1 MRQPALAARSW
12 HPSSRSTIKSITN
25 TKLSPIEA
33 EGSVA
38 VALFASLASE
48 EFASEVKL
56 NRVDIAEDLW
66 NDVGKYS
73 FKHAEGDIC
82 PPKELSPLSCPSAE
96 KSTK

>member
-56 NRVDIAEDLW
+56 NRVDIAEDL
-66 NDVGKYS
+66 
-73 FKHAEGDIC
+73 
-82 PPKELSPLSCPSAE
+82 
-96 KSTK
+96 